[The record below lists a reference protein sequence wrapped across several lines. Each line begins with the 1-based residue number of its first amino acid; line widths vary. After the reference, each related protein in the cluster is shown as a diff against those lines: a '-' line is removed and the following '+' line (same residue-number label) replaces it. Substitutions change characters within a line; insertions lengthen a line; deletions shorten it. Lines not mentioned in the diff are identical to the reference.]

1 MVEGPVV
8 AGVAVLP
15 LFWYAL
21 VMGITPGPN
30 NLMLAASGMNFG
42 LRRSLPHILGV
53 LLGFTALATG
63 AALGL
68 GAIYLAAPDLQR
80 LSRYLGAAFLLY
92 FAWRISQAGRAE
104 AAVPR
109 APFRFHEA
117 ALFQVINPKGWLY
130 AISSASAFLSSEGL
144 PAVAV
149 LTATAAL
156 VTVISTLTWTCFG
169 TVLARFI
176 TSPQRRKAMNWR
188 FAASLLALIPLIV
201 GDPT

>member
-53 LLGFTALATG
+53 LLGFTTLATV

-68 GAIYLAAPDLQR
+68 GALYLAE
-80 LSRYLGAAFLLY
+80 
-92 FAWRISQAGRAE
+92 IGRASCRE
-104 AAVPR
+104 RV
-109 APFRFHEA
+109 
-117 ALFQVINPKGWLY
+117 
-130 AISSASAFLSSEGL
+130 
-144 PAVAV
+144 
-149 LTATAAL
+149 
-156 VTVISTLTWTCFG
+156 
-169 TVLARFI
+169 
-176 TSPQRRKAMNWR
+176 
-188 FAASLLALIPLIV
+188 
-201 GDPT
+201 

>member
-1 MVEGPVV
+1 MRGPR
-8 AGVAVLP
+8 ARREASPPSRLSS
-15 LFWYAL
+15 
-21 VMGITPGPN
+21 
-30 NLMLAASGMNFG
+30 ASGMNFG

-92 FAWRISQAGRAE
+92 FAWRIAQAGRAE

-130 AISSASAFLSSEGL
+130 AISSASAVKCSGPTPRTSSAGR
-144 PAVAV
+144 AQQQM
-149 LTATAAL
+149 TNDGATYL
-156 VTVISTLTWTCFG
+156 CL
-169 TVLARFI
+169 
-176 TSPQRRKAMNWR
+176 
-188 FAASLLALIPLIV
+188 
-201 GDPT
+201 

>member
-53 LLGFTALATG
+53 LLGFTTLATV

-68 GAIYLAAPDLQR
+68 GALYLAAPKLQ
-80 LSRYLGAAFLLY
+80 LMSRYLGAAFLLY
-92 FAWRISQAGRAE
+92 FAWRLAQAGRTE
-104 AAVPR
+104 AASPS

-117 ALFQVINPKGWLY
+117 ALFQLINPKGWLY

-144 PAVAV
+144 GAVAV
-149 LTATAAL
+149 LTVTAAI

-169 TVLARFI
+169 TVLARLV
-176 TSPQRRKAMNWR
+176 TSPARRQRVNWL
-188 FAASLLALIPLIV
+188 FAASLVALIPLIV

>member
-92 FAWRISQAGRAE
+92 FAWRIAQAGRAE

-117 ALFQVINPKGWLY
+117 ALFQVINPK
-130 AISSASAFLSSEGL
+130 
-144 PAVAV
+144 
-149 LTATAAL
+149 
-156 VTVISTLTWTCFG
+156 
-169 TVLARFI
+169 
-176 TSPQRRKAMNWR
+176 
-188 FAASLLALIPLIV
+188 
-201 GDPT
+201 

>member
-53 LLGFTALATG
+53 LLGFTTLATV

-68 GAIYLAAPDLQR
+68 GALYLAAPKLQ
-80 LSRYLGAAFLLY
+80 LVSRYLGAAFLLY
-92 FAWRISQAGRAE
+92 FAWRLAQAGRAE
-104 AAVPR
+104 TEAPS
-109 APFRFHEA
+109 APFRF
-117 ALFQVINPKGWLY
+117 
-130 AISSASAFLSSEGL
+130 
-144 PAVAV
+144 
-149 LTATAAL
+149 
-156 VTVISTLTWTCFG
+156 
-169 TVLARFI
+169 
-176 TSPQRRKAMNWR
+176 
-188 FAASLLALIPLIV
+188 
-201 GDPT
+201 